1 MDNYVMKIYALI
13 LLVLGLFACSYKTV
27 ESQQIQTNSKSETKN
42 QIAKKPILIELFTS
56 EG

>member
-13 LLVLGLFACSYKTV
+13 LLVLGLFACNYKTV